1 MLPNKPRFTQNALNV
16 QFHRHIVAFLWLV
29 RTRQSLKSVHTTKVK
44 IAVVQFSVC
53 IFCLKCNSVI
63 IRFSSLCKHVI
74 LFVYLSD
81 MGFRSSFV
89 CFLLAIGSFS
99 SCIYQNCFYWSI
111 FFSFLDIYLY
121 SSNMIDCQ
129 YDVLYV
135 EIICLILCIEGGQS
149 QIHFVSI
156 CSVGYEHEFNHLS
169 GNNNL
174 HLQ

>member
-1 MLPNKPRFTQNALNV
+1 MFFNKWQKWHMLFSTGQNYGTLRPVVWECKWVAQEADTGHTSLYSTNLISKISHTKKCYQINHDSLRMLWMYSFTDILL
-16 QFHRHIVAFLWLV
+16 HFLWLV

-99 SCIYQNCFYWSI
+99 SCIY
-111 FFSFLDIYLY
+111 
-121 SSNMIDCQ
+121 
-129 YDVLYV
+129 
-135 EIICLILCIEGGQS
+135 
-149 QIHFVSI
+149 
-156 CSVGYEHEFNHLS
+156 
-169 GNNNL
+169 
-174 HLQ
+174 